1 MISITNLSKNYGKKV
16 LFRDISFSINDG
28 EKVGLIGPN
37 GTGKTTLFSLIRGE
51 CEPSAGEVQ
60 VNRNIR
66 LGYLPQESSFASAR
80 TVLAEIIEGDADI
93 MRLQKEKSEL
103 EEKNAAGSMH
113 YGEVLHEL
121 ETLGYFE
128 LEHKAKKILS
138 GLGFKEKD
146 FDRPIS
152 HLSGGWQ
159 MRTLLAKL
167 LTVHYDILLLDEP
180 TNYLDLNAALWLK
193 DYLGGFRGTFVMISH
208 DRAFLDEV
216 TNYTLILENGSI
228 FKVKGNFEHYEAI
241 KEERRGFLI
250 KQAKEQEKKR
260 EQLEEFVA
268 RFHAQPNKASQ
279 VRAKKTALEK
289 MEDIVIPPDPKESI
303 KDFIFP
309 QTRKSGYKV
318 MALENVSKT
327 YPPDVKVYSGLNF
340 EIVQGE
346 KAVLAGDN
354 GAGKSTLLK
363 MMAGVTPI
371 DSGNRVIGYNV
382 DSGYFSQTRL
392 DVLSPENTVLQ
403 EAYSAAPGFM
413 SETVLRTMLGAFLFT
428 GDDSEKKVK
437 VLSGGEKS
445 RLILVKLL
453 INPPNFLLLDEPT
466 THLDVDAVEALIKAI
481 QQYEGTVVFISHD
494 IHFVRSVAN
503 VVFEVKDG
511 RVRKFPGKFDYYL
524 EVKDRPEYGGTGQQ
538 QKKTPEQKQL
548 DKAQEAKQKAAEEAR
563 RLKDDEKQRKA
574 HNIKLR
580 ERINRLL
587 KKKDELQVES
597 YAKVRALSEPNIYRR
612 DEEMAKEYGRR
623 LKEIEQELIEIDLK
637 INSLET
643 EIQ

>member
-1 MISITNLSKNYGKKV
+1 MISISNLSKNYGKKV
-16 LFRDISFSINDG
+16 LFREISFSINDG

-37 GTGKTTLFSLIRGE
+37 GAGKSTFFSLIRGE
-51 CEPSAGEVQ
+51 CEPSSGEVQ
-60 VNRNIR
+60 VNKNIR
-66 LGYLPQESSFASAR
+66 MGYLPQESSFSSTR
-80 TVLAEIIEGDADI
+80 TVLTEITEGDADI
-93 MRLQKEKSEL
+93 VRLHKEKSEL
-103 EEKNAAGSMH
+103 EEKNAAGSMR
-113 YGEVLHEL
+113 YGEVLQEL

-146 FDRPIS
+146 FERPIS

-193 DYLGGFRGTFVMISH
+193 DYLSSFRGTFIMISH

-216 TNYTLILENGSI
+216 TNYTLILEHGSI
-228 FKVKGNFEHYEAI
+228 FKVKGNYEHYEAI

-260 EQLEEFVA
+260 LQLEEFVA

-279 VRAKKTALEK
+279 VRAKRTALEK
-289 MEDIVIPPDPKESI
+289 MEEIVIPPDPKESI

-318 MALENVSKT
+318 ITLENVRKT
-327 YPPDVKVYSGLNF
+327 YPPDIEVYNGLNF
-340 EIVQGE
+340 EITQGE

-371 DSGNRVIGYNV
+371 DSGNRAVGHNV
-382 DSGYFSQTRL
+382 DVGYFSQTRL

-413 SETVLRTMLGAFLFT
+413 SETGLRTMLGAFLFT
-428 GDDSEKKVK
+428 GDDADKKVK

-503 VVFEVKDG
+503 VVFEVKEG
-511 RVRKFPGKFDYYL
+511 RVRKFPGRFDYYL
-524 EVKDRPEYGGTGQQ
+524 EVKDRPEYGQDGQP
-538 QKKTPEQKQL
+538 KKKAPDHRQM
-548 DKAQEAKQKAAEEAR
+548 DKAKEAKYKAIEEAKR
-563 RLKDDEKQRKA
+563 KKDEERERKT
-574 HNIKLR
+574 HNSKLR
-580 ERINRLL
+580 EKINKLQ
-587 KKKDELQVES
+587 KKKDELQIES

-623 LKEIEQELIEIDLK
+623 LKEIEQLLAEIDQK
-637 INSLET
+637 IAKLEA